1 MSWTCMFITYSTQ
14 KTAAQGI
21 TKSAAKWTDLS

>member
-14 KTAAQGI
+14 NTAAQGI